1 MGKIKER
8 LKIVLIGLAFNVPL
22 NLVLIPLYGTS
33 GSALA
38 VGLSWIPLWY
48 LSHRKCGEYRLG
60 FDWEYF
66 VRNFVIVG
74 FFAVSLFFVRNSWSP
89 ENLSGRLESIF
100 WLSLV
105 CLTHIIAF
113 VIANKN
119 EFREIVSEIRTMFRK
134 REKAPRYPLT
144 TPESVET
151 TP

>member
-1 MGKIKER
+1 M
-8 LKIVLIGLAFNVPL
+8 
-22 NLVLIPLYGTS
+22 LIPLYGTA

-60 FDWEYF
+60 FDWKYF

-119 EFREIVSEIRTMFRK
+119 EVREIVSEIRTMFRK
-134 REKAPRYPLT
+134 REKAGRYPLT

>member
-22 NLVLIPLYGTS
+22 NLMLIPLYGTA

-60 FDWEYF
+60 FDWKYF

-119 EFREIVSEIRTMFRK
+119 EVREIVSEIRTMFRK
-134 REKAPRYPLT
+134 RVKA
-144 TPESVET
+144 S
-151 TP
+151 